1 MKNCFNYLIKNGNI
15 LTWNRLGHKQIVVG
29 NYLL

>member
-1 MKNCFNYLIKNGNI
+1 MKKWFNYLIKDVNI

-29 NYLL
+29 NCLL